1 MVLMRWNLRKPS
13 ARRTLTASLGVLF
26 LALAAYQV
34 WGANGVVALRR
45 KRQEEQE
52 WQRRIEALRHQNETL
67 EKRIHDLKTDPKAI
81 EKIAR
86 EEFMLAGPGEKVVLA
101 PQKK

>member
-1 MVLMRWNLRKPS
+1 MRWNLRKPT
-13 ARRTLTASLGVLF
+13 ARRALKASLGVLF
-26 LALAAYQV
+26 LGLAAYQV

-52 WQRRIEALRHQNETL
+52 WQRRIETIRRQNEAL

>member
-1 MVLMRWNLRKPS
+1 MRWNLRKPT
-13 ARRTLTASLGVLF
+13 ARRALKASLAALF
-26 LALAAYQV
+26 IGLIAYQV

-52 WQRRIEALRHQNETL
+52 WQQRIEALARQNKAL
-67 EKRIHDLKTDPKAI
+67 EQRIHGLKTDPKAI